1 MRIILILSLLLIV
14 VNCSSGKQVYWCG
27 DHPCANKK
35 EREAYFK
42 KTMTVEIKEM
52 GKKKKSDK
60 SKLAK
65 ILEQAEIDQ
74 NKNVKNDND
83 LAKQRRLEEKEKIKE
98 QKAMM
103 KQAKIEQKKRAKEEK
118 RISKQIKKEEKKL
131 QKLLNKKEKKI
142 TKKNILVK
150 NKVSNAKV
158 SLSDFDQFVNE
169 ISAKN
174 KLKPYPDI
182 NDLPQ

>member
-1 MRIILILSLLLIV
+1 
-14 VNCSSGKQVYWCG
+14 
-27 DHPCANKK
+27 
-35 EREAYFK
+35 
-42 KTMTVEIKEM
+42 
-52 GKKKKSDK
+52 
-60 SKLAK
+60 
-65 ILEQAEIDQ
+65 
-74 NKNVKNDND
+74 
-83 LAKQRRLEEKEKIKE
+83 
-98 QKAMM
+98 MM

-142 TKKNILVK
+142 TKKNIIVK

>member
-74 NKNVKNDND
+74 NKNVKNDNAC
-83 LAKQRRLEEKEKIKE
+83 LVASRP
-98 QKAMM
+98 AM
-103 KQAKIEQKKRAKEEK
+103 
-118 RISKQIKKEEKKL
+118 
-131 QKLLNKKEKKI
+131 
-142 TKKNILVK
+142 
-150 NKVSNAKV
+150 
-158 SLSDFDQFVNE
+158 
-169 ISAKN
+169 
-174 KLKPYPDI
+174 KLKI
-182 NDLPQ
+182 LAIE

>member
-60 SKLAK
+60 PNAVMTYFYVTAK
-65 ILEQAEIDQ
+65 P
-74 NKNVKNDND
+74 
-83 LAKQRRLEEKEKIKE
+83 
-98 QKAMM
+98 
-103 KQAKIEQKKRAKEEK
+103 
-118 RISKQIKKEEKKL
+118 
-131 QKLLNKKEKKI
+131 
-142 TKKNILVK
+142 NIL
-150 NKVSNAKV
+150 
-158 SLSDFDQFVNE
+158 FC
-169 ISAKN
+169 ISCFN
-174 KLKPYPDI
+174 VV
-182 NDLPQ
+182 

>member
-74 NKNVKNDND
+74 NKNVKNDKD
-83 LAKQRRLEEKEKIKE
+83 LAKQQRLEEKEKIKE

-103 KQAKIEQKKRAKEEK
+103 KQAKIEQKKRAKEENLSADVYGPLAFDNAVSLK
-118 RISKQIKKEEKKL
+118 AA
-131 QKLLNKKEKKI
+131 KI
-142 TKKNILVK
+142 KNINNIVAGNADIILVPNLETGNSLVK
-150 NKVSNAKV
+150 MMIYFIGACAAGIIV
-158 SLSDFDQFVNE
+158 
-169 ISAKN
+169 
-174 KLKPYPDI
+174 
-182 NDLPQ
+182 